1 MEIQDEHL
9 VADIQVEILMVVQVV
24 ILMAGVV
31 VMMMLHH
38 PTRNR

>member
-24 ILMAGVV
+24 ILMAGVA